1 MCSLL
6 YNYYTTLYIMH
17 TVHRKKKNDQNERFH
32 EKEEK
37 RMHVQSIE
45 LHDNMMELKT
55 YSAEY
60 SD

>member
-1 MCSLL
+1 
-6 YNYYTTLYIMH
+6 MH

-45 LHDNMMELKT
+45 LHDNTMELKT
-55 YSAEY
+55 DSGEY